1 MSLRFLA
8 PLALA
13 SLASCGDS
21 AAPAAPAPGAWPLA
35 VVPAETV
42 APAFERVVLVTLDT
56 LRADHVSSYGYPRQ
70 TTPFLDSLAAR
81 GVRFT
86 RAQAAV
92 SHTAPS
98 HATMLTGLVPA
109 VHGLVHNGGTLPPEA
124 LDLAELFAAAGHE
137 TAAALH
143 VKFLAGVAA
152 SFGHVAVRTAG
163 PKGEVLSGK
172 DVVDAALAWA
182 RKKRT
187 SERFFLWVHLYDP
200 HRWKELALES
210 ARFGASPWRGETPAD
225 FTRTLAELHGLPL
238 PVEGQPWTVD
248 WVVEDEKRGAHDFDF
263 TSEDGFRRAIDAYDA
278 FTLFA
283 DQQVARLHREL
294 EELALPGRTLWI
306 VTADHGE
313 GLASHGIAGH
323 GGRIYQEQLAVPLV
337 VHASDDSLAPRVVE
351 TPVSHVDLFATL
363 AATLGQEVRGA
374 PGLYEGRSLWPLLQ
388 GTAADWPAR
397 TLFAQRRPAEND
409 ADPDRAAVY
418 ALQDGRHKF
427 ILHEP
432 GTDEFYDL
440 AADPLERTNL
450 GADDPAGA
458 RLRGELEERLRLF
471 ERFAPAAGEEE
482 VPEEWLEELR
492 DLGYVR

>member
-1 MSLRFLA
+1 VTLRLPAVVLVAALLGCGEA
-8 PLALA
+8 P
-13 SLASCGDS
+13 
-21 AAPAAPAPGAWPLA
+21 APAAGDWPLTL
-35 VVPAETV
+35 VPAATG
-42 APAFERVVLVTLDT
+42 APIFERVVLVTLDT
-56 LRADHVSSYGYPRQ
+56 LRADHVSSYGYPRA

-92 SHTAPS
+92 SHTGPS

-109 VHGLVHNGGTLPPEA
+109 LHGVVHNGGSLPAEA
-124 LDLAELFAAAGHE
+124 IDLAELFTGAGFE

-163 PKGEVLSGK
+163 PKGEVLSGQ

-182 RKKRT
+182 KKKRT

-210 ARFGASPWRGETPAD
+210 ARFGVSPWKGATPEG
-225 FTRTLAELHGLPL
+225 FTRRLAELHGLPL
-238 PVEGQPWTVD
+238 PVEGEPWTVD

-263 TSEDGFRRAIDAYDA
+263 TSAAGFLRAIDAYDA

-283 DQQVARLHREL
+283 DQQVARLHAEL
-294 EELALPGRTLWI
+294 EQLALPGRTLWI

-337 VHASDDSLAPRVVE
+337 VHASDGSLAPRVVAE
-351 TPVSHVDLFATL
+351 PVSHVDFFATL
-363 AATLGQEVRGA
+363 AATLGHGVIGA
-374 PGLYEGRSLWPLLQ
+374 PGLYEGRSLWPLLT
-388 GTAADWPAR
+388 GAPSDWPAR

-418 ALQDGRHKF
+418 ALRDGRHKY

-432 GTDEFYDL
+432 GPDEFYDL
-440 AADPLERTNL
+440 AADPLERSSL
-450 GADDPAGA
+450 GEDDPTGA
-458 RLRGELEERLRLF
+458 RLRAELEQRLRLF
-471 ERFAPAAGEEE
+471 ETFAPFFGGDE
-482 VPEEWLEELR
+482 VPEEWLDELR

>member
-1 MSLRFLA
+1 
-8 PLALA
+8 
-13 SLASCGDS
+13 
-21 AAPAAPAPGAWPLA
+21 
-35 VVPAETV
+35 
-42 APAFERVVLVTLDT
+42 
-56 LRADHVSSYGYPRQ
+56 
-70 TTPFLDSLAAR
+70 
-81 GVRFT
+81 
-86 RAQAAV
+86 
-92 SHTAPS
+92 
-98 HATMLTGLVPA
+98 MLTGLVPA
-109 VHGLVHNGGTLPPEA
+109 LHGVVHNGGTLPPEA
-124 LDLAELFAAAGHE
+124 LDLAKLFGNAGYE

-143 VKFLAGVAA
+143 VKFLSGVAA

-210 ARFGASPWRGETPAD
+210 ARFGAAPWKGATPAG
-225 FTRTLAELHGLPL
+225 FTHTLAELHGLPL
-238 PVEGQPWTVD
+238 PIEGEPWTVD

-263 TSEDGFRRAIDAYDA
+263 TSEAGFLRAIDAYDA

-283 DQQVARLHREL
+283 DQQVARLHAEL
-294 EELALPGRTLWI
+294 EALGLPGRTLWI
-306 VTADHGE
+306 VTSDHGE

-337 VHASDDSLAPRVVE
+337 LHASDDSLAPRVVE
-351 TPVSHVDLFATL
+351 MPVSHVDLFPTL
-363 AATLGQEVRGA
+363 AATLGEEVRGA
-374 PGLYEGRSLWPLLQ
+374 PGVYEGRSLWPLLT
-388 GTAADWPAR
+388 GGEGPWATR

-418 ALQDGRHKF
+418 ALNDGRHKY

-432 GTDEFYDL
+432 GTDELYDL
-440 AADPLERTNL
+440 AADPLEQTNL
-450 GADDPAGA
+450 GEGAAVGADLRRELEQ
-458 RLRGELEERLRLF
+458 RLRVYAAL
-471 ERFAPAAGEEE
+471 APGSGDGE